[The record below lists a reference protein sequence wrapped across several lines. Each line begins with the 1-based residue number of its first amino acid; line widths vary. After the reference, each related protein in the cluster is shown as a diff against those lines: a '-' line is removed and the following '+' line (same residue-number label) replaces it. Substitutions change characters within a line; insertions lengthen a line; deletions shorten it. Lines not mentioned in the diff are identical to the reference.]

1 MRINVAAKHKIAALL
16 FVIFALLTIC
26 SDELHAQAYGLTFSS
41 HEVVPEKRTSL
52 DMTGNEPVC
61 FSQKLELSF
70 DLSFVPDYVT
80 YFGYVFRLINDKEQN
95 IDLIYDQKTKT
106 FRLVVAETFTT
117 INLEIDDDQ
126 LRSNWTKLRFSID
139 AAGDISCSYNRKTLQ
154 NKNTGLK
161 STCFKLIF
169 GACNEHDFISRDLPP
184 MRLKDVG
191 IRIDGKDRHFWPLDE
206 LSGLNA
212 DDAINHRPARVINP
226 EWIKPTHN
234 NWTELRSFAIRGRP
248 SMAFDAESEV
258 LYIVS
263 ADSLY
268 TMQARN
274 ARFAVLPLSVP
285 HTNLLSGNQSVFN
298 TANGKLYN
306 FYTDQKA
313 VATFDFAARRWNHNF
328 ENTPVTEFWQ
338 VNKFVTDTSLY
349 VIGGYGQLKYKNTV
363 QKYSFATNTWSV
375 LKPQGDFMAPRY
387 LAALG
392 TTASADT
399 AYILGGY
406 GSKEGDQ
413 LLSPR
418 HFYDLLLFD
427 VRRNKFRKLYS
438 LAEPEKQFV
447 FANSIVLD
455 TNGQNYYALIFPKDR
470 FKSNLQLIK
479 GSLRQ
484 PAYTPLGRSLPYSFN
499 DIRSFADLYYCKKN
513 GSLLAATLYTNP
525 DEITEV
531 RLYKI
536 NFPVNELAPEKAGA
550 HTRAMNPYGYLGLA
564 AGLLIAGVLY
574 FVFVKGRRAGK
585 RAIHRDEKKHAEHST
600 ISVLPADEQ
609 LSDPATMNTPVVHEP
624 LKPAYPPALE
634 KTTPVQTI
642 VLSAPLSAVEEEP
655 IAETSPQ
662 RPKGKIML
670 FGNFEVVTADGSNIT
685 KQFTPLLKEMFLL
698 ILIDSLRYKKGVTAE
713 KLNDILWNDKDIKDA
728 KNNRSVNLV
737 KLKNILDKVGGC
749 VITRETGAWKFE
761 CDATMVKI
769 DFLDYL
775 SIYTS
780 HADINHSLAGRLLGI
795 VESGAFLQETHYEWL
810 DTMKAEISNFVI
822 ESLLSYVGSLH
833 TSRDA
838 EKIIAVSNAIF
849 SFDELNEHAL
859 RLRCKSLVALGRHAL
874 AKNTFDKFKAKYKDI
889 YGEDFKETYHD
900 LVI

>member
-1 MRINVAAKHKIAALL
+1 MRINVVRKHKIAALL
-16 FVIFALLTIC
+16 FALFALLTHC
-26 SDELHAQAYGLTFSS
+26 SDELHAQSYGLTFSS

-52 DMTGNEPVC
+52 DLTGSEPIC
-61 FSQKLELSF
+61 FSQKLDLSF

-95 IDLIYDQKTKT
+95 IDLIYDQKTKV
-106 FRLVVAETFTT
+106 FRLVVAETFTR
-117 INLEIDDDQ
+117 INLEIDDEQ

-139 AAGDISCSYNRKTLQ
+139 ADGNISCTYNRKTLQ
-154 NKNTGLK
+154 SENTGLK

-184 MRLKDVG
+184 MRLKDVR
-191 IRIDGKDRHFWPLDE
+191 IRVDEKNQYFWPLDE
-206 LSGLNA
+206 SAGSIA
-212 DDAINHRPARVINP
+212 DDSINHKPARIINP

-234 NWTELRSFAIRGRP
+234 TWTELRSFAIRGRP
-248 SMAFDAESEV
+248 SIAFDPRSET

-268 TMQARN
+268 SMQARN
-274 ARFAVLPLSVP
+274 TQFTALPLSAP

-298 TANGKLYN
+298 PANGKLYN
-306 FYTDQKA
+306 FYTDQKV

-328 ENTPVTEFWQ
+328 ENTPVTEFWH
-338 VNKFVTDTSLY
+338 VNKFVTDADLY

-363 QKYSFATNTWSV
+363 QKFNFATGTWSV

-427 VRRNKFRKLYS
+427 VRRNKFKKLYS

-455 TNGQNYYALIFPKDR
+455 TNGQNYYALVFPKDR
-470 FKSNLQLIK
+470 FKSNLQLIR
-479 GSLRQ
+479 GSLQQ
-484 PAYTPLGRSLPYSFN
+484 PAYTPLGKSFPYSFN
-499 DIRSFADLYYCKKN
+499 DIRSFADLYYCKKSN
-513 GSLLAATLYTNP
+513 SLLAATLYTNP

-536 NFPVNELAPEKAGA
+536 NYPVNDLSLDVKD
-550 HTRAMNPYGYLGLA
+550 HTGPVNKYAYISLA
-564 AGLLIAGVLY
+564 AGLLLAGILY
-574 FVFVKGRRAGK
+574 FMFVRRARTARQFPLQK
-585 RAIHRDEKKHAEHST
+585 EEKHAELPVIAT
-600 ISVLPADEQ
+600 LPAGQQ
-609 LSDPATMNTPVVHEP
+609 LTGPPADTPDTHEL
-624 LKPAYPPALE
+624 LKPAYPPAME
-634 KTTPVQTI
+634 KVPVQTI
-642 VLSAPLSAVEEEP
+642 TVPAPLPAAEEET
-655 IAETSPQ
+655 IADASPQ

-670 FGNFEVVTADGSNIT
+670 FGNFEVATASGSNIT

-713 KLNDILWNDKDIKDA
+713 KLNDILWNDKDIKNA

-749 VITRETGAWKFE
+749 TITRETGAWKFE
-761 CDATMVKI
+761 CDPVLVKI

-775 SIYTS
+775 DIYAS
-780 HADINHSLAGRLLGI
+780 HASMDHVTAGRLLNMM
-795 VESGAFLQETHYEWL
+795 ESGAFLPETHYEWL
-810 DTMKAEISNFVI
+810 DPLKAEISNFVI
-822 ESLLSYVGSLH
+822 ESLLNYIEALH
-833 TSRDA
+833 IPRDA

-859 RLRCKSLVALGRHAL
+859 KLRCKSLVALGRHAL
-874 AKNTFDKFKAKYKDI
+874 AKNTFDKFKTKYKDI

-900 LVI
+900 LVS